1 LSITTPVNL
10 KLSRLSRIGSA
21 ESGIIRIVFDDSFLR
36 RFRRRWIAWRM
47 AECSGICA
55 AVAAGVGLFIV
66 PILLWRDQPALECAM
81 ILLSIGALAGF
92 LWACIHRPT
101 ILQTAGEID
110 RQLQLHDLLSTAL
123 RFDAS
128 HDAAFAAIV
137 IRQAEARCAEIS
149 PSQLILYRLGSR
161 AWGGIGLVT
170 ALLLSVAML
179 SAHPYLS
186 DAQAA
191 SPSSNFDSQGSDS
204 AHSPQQIAIATAPAD
219 PITDHSLNSGDPAS
233 AADSFADAGHRT
245 QSPTHFSSS
254 DATGSAAGR
263 SSDGKNS
270 FLKQVAPHDAIV
282 TQAGDPASSETA
294 VGGATSASTPAWRGG
309 DWSADQINA
318 MQEIRSGQIPTA
330 DRDLVREYFALPAKS
345 SR

>member
-1 LSITTPVNL
+1 
-10 KLSRLSRIGSA
+10 
-21 ESGIIRIVFDDSFLR
+21 VFDDSFLR
-36 RFRRRWIAWRM
+36 RVRRRWILWRI
-47 AECSGICA
+47 AECSGLCA
-55 AVAAGVGLFIV
+55 AVAAGIGLFIV
-66 PILLWRDQPALECAM
+66 PILLWRDQPALGCAT

-110 RQLQLHDLLSTAL
+110 RQLHLHDLLSTAL
-123 RFDAS
+123 RFHPS

-137 IRQAEARCAEIS
+137 IRQAEARCAKIS
-149 PSQLILYRLGSR
+149 LNQLMFRRMTGR
-161 AWGGIGLVT
+161 AWGGVGIVT

-191 SPSSNFDSQGSDS
+191 VSPPANFDSPGSDS
-204 AHSPQQIAIATAPAD
+204 AHSPQQIAIASAQAD
-219 PITDHSLNSGDPAS
+219 PITDHSLNEGNPAS
-233 AADSFADAGHRT
+233 AADSFADAGHHT

-263 SSDGKNS
+263 SSDAKSS
-270 FLKQVAPHDAIV
+270 FLKQFAPHDAIV
-282 TQAGDPASSETA
+282 TEAGDQISTA
-294 VGGATSASTPAWRGG
+294 PGVGRATSASTPAWRSG
-309 DWSADQINA
+309 DWSADQIKA
-318 MQEIRSGQIPTA
+318 AQEIRDGQIPAA

-345 SR
+345 PN